1 MSARREAVVRTLLSH
16 GVAPDMRMPG
26 GGTALILA
34 AALGLPRLAEA
45 LLEAGA
51 DVNAADEHGTTPL
64 LAAAQSGFA
73 GSATPRPCASSSHA
87 AARRREDRREATSK
101 ARTPC

>member
-1 MSARREAVVRTLLSH
+1 MS
-16 GVAPDMRMPG
+16 G

-51 DVNAADEHGTTPL
+51 DVNAADEQGTTPL
-64 LAAAQSGFA
+64 LASAQSGFA
-73 GSATPRPCASSSHA
+73 GTGDTASVRELIRTSCCAP
-87 AARRREDRREATSK
+87 ARRSTRATRP